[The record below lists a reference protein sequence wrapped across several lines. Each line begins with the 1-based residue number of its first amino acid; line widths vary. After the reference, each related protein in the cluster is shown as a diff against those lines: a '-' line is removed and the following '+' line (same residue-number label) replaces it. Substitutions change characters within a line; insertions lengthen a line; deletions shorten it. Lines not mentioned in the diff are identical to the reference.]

1 MPAEIKTGN
10 EITISVDVK
19 NKGDRDGEE
28 VVQVYLNR
36 DGSIEHAPLRS
47 LVGFER
53 VFIKKGETKKVQF
66 KVLPK
71 EMFTVNASSQKV
83 LQPEKM
89 LISVGG
95 AQYSKARQEQ
105 KKVVS
110 KQVSIKGDLVV
121 L

>member
-1 MPAEIKTGN
+1 M
-10 EITISVDVK
+10 DVK

-71 EMFTVNASSQKV
+71 ELFTVNASSQKF

-95 AQYSKARQEQ
+95 SQYSKARQEQ